1 MKHVI
6 SFPLHGFIVMGQV
19 RQEMESES
27 GDDMQLL
34 ATGWIQIMGQ
44 CGEDT

>member
-6 SFPLHGFIVMGQV
+6 SFPLLGFIVMGQV
-19 RQEMESES
+19 RQEMERES
-27 GDDMQLL
+27 RDDKQLI